1 MVERYSYRRESDISH
16 FAASS
21 NSNQSSFSSSLL
33 DAIYRS
39 IDQGDDDMGIYR
51 EGTRK
56 KSYGGVDVDD
66 AGANVRRGV
75 LFKTDEEMANFQ
87 RACMIEKWMEKKAG
101 EKAVG
106 RRKSVADLQVKKPR
120 KDRESSS
127 WSSSDSSCAA
137 AAGFFSSS
145 EAESFTVQRP
155 KPIRTGFEKEKIGG
169 NRRDSEQKP
178 KIEGGFSKTKLRALK
193 IYGDLKKVKQPISP
207 GGKLAG
213 FLNSLFA
220 GGNMKKNKIVAN
232 GDDSPSLKSTNAS
245 TCSSASSFSRSCLS
259 KTPSSRGKHA
269 AGAKRSVR
277 FSPVS
282 VIVDEDC
289 QPCGHKSLHSE
300 INSNN
305 NKYNNYH
312 NKQTSN
318 LDAAKNYSNI
328 NSIRNV
334 INEELMAHVME
345 KNRRVEEAARDLLR
359 NYQRKNQVG
368 YEHELPFD
376 HLRKSHVKNE
386 VYDQDF
392 DEDEEDDAASCASS
406 DLFELDNLSAIG
418 MERYREELPVYET
431 TRFDSTGSGLIF

>member
-1 MVERYSYRRESDISH
+1 MVERCGYRRETEISH
-16 FAASS
+16 FTSS
-21 NSNQSSFSSSLL
+21 NSNHSSFSSSLL

-39 IDQGDDDMGIYR
+39 IDQGDDEMVI
-51 EGTRK
+51 
-56 KSYGGVDVDD
+56 YGGGLRKNSCAGVD
-66 AGANVRRGV
+66 GANVRRGV
-75 LFKTDEEMANFQ
+75 FRSDEQMANFQ
-87 RACMIEKWMEKKAG
+87 RACMIEKWMEKKVT

-106 RRKSVADLQVKKPR
+106 GRKSVADFQVKKPR

-127 WSSSDSSCAA
+127 WSSSDSSCGAA
-137 AAGFFSSS
+137 AGGFFSSS
-145 EAESFTVQRP
+145 EAESFQAQRP
-155 KPIRTGFEKEKIGG
+155 KPIRTGFEKEKFGG
-169 NRRDSEQKP
+169 NRRESEQKP

-220 GGNMKKNKIVAN
+220 GGNMKKSKI
-232 GDDSPSLKSTNAS
+232 GDESPSLKSTNAS

-259 KTPSSRGKHA
+259 KTPSSRGNHS

-289 QPCGHKSLHSE
+289 QPCGHKSLHSSE
-300 INSNN
+300 IN
-305 NKYNNYH
+305 K
-312 NKQTSN
+312 KQTSN
-318 LDAAKNYSNI
+318 CDAAKNYNNI

-334 INEELMAHVME
+334 INEELMAHVMDQ
-345 KNRRVEEAARDLLR
+345 NRRVEEVARDLLR
-359 NYQRKNQVG
+359 NYQRKN
-368 YEHELPFD
+368 D
-376 HLRKSHVKNE
+376 HSRKPHVKHE
-386 VYDQDF
+386 VFDD
-392 DEDEEDDAASCASS
+392 DEDEEDDDAASYASS

-431 TRFDSTGSGLIF
+431 TRLDSTGNGLIY

>member
-1 MVERYSYRRESDISH
+1 MVERCSYRRQAEISH
-16 FAASS
+16 
-21 NSNQSSFSSSLL
+21 SSFSSSLL

-39 IDQGDDDMGIYR
+39 IDQGDDDMVICR
-51 EGTRK
+51 EGLRNKT
-56 KSYGGVDVDD
+56 YGVDSDL
-66 AGANVRRGV
+66 RRGV
-75 LFKTDEEMANFQ
+75 FKSDEEMANFQ
-87 RACMIEKWMEKKAG
+87 RACMIEKWMEKKVID
-101 EKAVG
+101 KSVS
-106 RRKSVADLQVKKPR
+106 RRKSVKDFQVKKPQ
-120 KDRESSS
+120 KDRENSS
-127 WSSSDSSCAA
+127 WSSSDSSCGAA
-137 AAGFFSSS
+137 SAGFFSSS
-145 EAESFTVQRP
+145 EAESFPMQRP

-169 NRRDSEQKP
+169 NRRDSEFSRRELEQKP

-245 TCSSASSFSRSCLS
+245 TCSTASSFSRSCLS
-259 KTPSSRGKHA
+259 KTPSSRGKHS

-300 INSNN
+300 MINT
-305 NKYNNYH
+305 K
-312 NKQTSN
+312 KQTSN
-318 LDAAKNYSNI
+318 FDAAKNYNNI

-345 KNRRVEEAARDLLR
+345 KNRRVEEVARDLLR

-376 HLRKSHVKNE
+376 HLRKPHVKNE
-386 VYDQDF
+386 VFDQDF
-392 DEDEEDDAASCASS
+392 DDEEDDDAASCASS

-431 TRFDSTGSGLIF
+431 THLNSTGKNGLIF

>member
-1 MVERYSYRRESDISH
+1 MVERCSYRREISH

-21 NSNQSSFSSSLL
+21 NSNHSSFSSSLL

-39 IDQGDDDMGIYR
+39 IDQGDDEMVIYR

-56 KSYGGVDVDD
+56 KSYGGVDADD

-75 LFKTDEEMANFQ
+75 LSKSDEEMANFQ
-87 RACMIEKWMEKKAG
+87 RACMIEKWMEKKVS

-120 KDRESSS
+120 KDRENSS
-127 WSSSDSSCAA
+127 WSSSDSSCGAA

-155 KPIRTGFEKEKIGG
+155 MPIRTGFEKEKIGG

-220 GGNMKKNKIVAN
+220 GGNMKKDKIVAN
-232 GDDSPSLKSTNAS
+232 SDDSPSLKSTNAS

-300 INSNN
+300 ISSNN
-305 NKYNNYH
+305 YNYNK
-312 NKQTSN
+312 KQTSN
-318 LDAAKNYSNI
+318 FDAAKNYSNI

-334 INEELMAHVME
+334 INEELMAHVVE
-345 KNRRVEEAARDLLR
+345 KNRRVEEVARDLLR

-368 YEHELPFD
+368 YEHELSFY

-392 DEDEEDDAASCASS
+392 DDEEEDDAASCASS

-431 TRFDSTGSGLIF
+431 TRLNSTGNGLIF